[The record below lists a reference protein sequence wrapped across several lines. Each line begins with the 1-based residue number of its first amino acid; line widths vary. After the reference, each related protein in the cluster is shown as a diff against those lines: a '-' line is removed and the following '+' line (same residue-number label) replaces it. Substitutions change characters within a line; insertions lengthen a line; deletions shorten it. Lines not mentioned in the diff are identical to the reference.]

1 MGGQTR
7 KNKNIMLDKKLVKI
21 SPHNY
26 FWARRTVF
34 VSIGHSYHNFH
45 VSEGSPVS
53 HLHLGSLAPPEPRTR
68 DLGTGWV
75 HRDVYKAIYTSRFEE
90 LCDNQGTKIYL
101 LVQEN
106 RLGGDT
112 HAYSEGI
119 MSQFDDILKFLGF
132 FNKTSHFLDFGL
144 IKKII
149 AYIQSI
155 YGLDI

>member
-1 MGGQTR
+1 MCRAAVRVT
-7 KNKNIMLDKKLVKI
+7 ITI
-21 SPHNY
+21 SGR
-26 FWARRTVF
+26 WSR
-34 VSIGHSYHNFH
+34 
-45 VSEGSPVS
+45 
-53 HLHLGSLAPPEPRTR
+53 PEPRTR

-75 HRDVYKAIYTSRFEE
+75 HRGALQAIYTSRFEE

-106 RLGGDT
+106 RLGGDA

-132 FNKTSHFLDFGL
+132 LNKTSHFLDFGL

-149 AYIQSI
+149 AYIYI
-155 YGLDI
+155 LVTEFRRLRPRYNLWKPRCKKVYVY